1 MPNRDP
7 KTKMRIEVQMQ
18 RINRL
23 EQQLRDAKQRLRDL
37 RANHMPRSKS
47 EMCARNAR
55 IGHAYRL
62 GLKEPPREFK
72 DAYLARR
79 TNRQISD
86 MIHKLEAIADS
97 NRRYG
102 VGGTST
108 QSRFY
113 TNARVARRLKELYA
127 ECKLRSI

>member
-1 MPNRDP
+1 
-7 KTKMRIEVQMQ
+7 MRIEAQMQ

-79 TNRQISD
+79 TNRQLAD
-86 MIHKLEAIADS
+86 MIHKLEAIDAR
-97 NRRYG
+97 NKREG
-102 VGGTST
+102 VLSP
-108 QSRFY
+108 FY
-113 TNARVARRLKELYA
+113 THARVARRLRELYA